1 MAPPV
6 PVGQDPTGLAV
17 SGNYIWVANA
27 GDETLTMI
35 NEQSSPVTG
44 APLAIHGSVG
54 DIATADDVTGDA
66 WMASGTQLLA
76 LEPKS

>member
-1 MAPPV
+1 VAPPV

-17 SGNYIWVANA
+17 SSNYIWVANA
-27 GDETLTMI
+27 GDETLTLI
-35 NEQSSPVTG
+35 NSESNPVTG

-54 DIATADDVTGDA
+54 DIATADDVSGDA
-66 WMASGTQLLA
+66 WMASGTSLLS